1 MTPSFF
7 IMLSGQLI
15 ALDTQINWMGVGVSS
30 KRIWIYRIS
39 HLSTGDYVTL
49 YVRPPII
56 PAKCHNRRGH
66 KIGRWIGTQLN
77 LSLVISSPTDCVFN
91 PSPSHAIPVLRHW
104 SRLSPLQRLFLCRLL
119 CVWQMVPKASGLAA
133 VLTWQLHSFLVGRC
147 RLSMETQ
154 SLWNLYS
161 SVGPERCI
169 KPKFIKICFFSP
181 SSIESSWTS
190 NTSLTTAEDVDV
202 IFRTTIDPHHKAQHF
217 LHDVKYYVPTYV
229 LQFILYCSQ
238 GLMTHHRNG
247 APVFGWQSGLRGVCI
262 FPLGYLPSFH
272 MQKNLKLTA
281 LICADDL

>member
-1 MTPSFF
+1 
-7 IMLSGQLI
+7 MLYLSWGIGADCLPYRDCFCVAYCVSGKWYPKQVALQLSWHDSCI
-15 ALDTQINWMGVGVSS
+15 HSWWDDADYLWKHNHCETYIHQLDLRDVLN
-30 KRIWIYRIS
+30 
-39 HLSTGDYVTL
+39 
-49 YVRPPII
+49 
-56 PAKCHNRRGH
+56 
-66 KIGRWIGTQLN
+66 LN
-77 LSLVISSPTDCVFN
+77 LS
-91 PSPSHAIPVLRHW
+91 
-104 SRLSPLQRLFLCRLL
+104 
-119 CVWQMVPKASGLAA
+119 
-133 VLTWQLHSFLVGRC
+133 
-147 RLSMETQ
+147 
-154 SLWNLYS
+154 
-161 SVGPERCI
+161 
-169 KPKFIKICFFSP
+169 KFAFFSP